1 VAGRTQDFKLPIGTF
16 TKLLLLLTLSTF
28 EIITFEDILLYN
40 VIWMQQTLSLL
51 RVSLLILF
59 NQITK
64 LIFIQDLLVLVDPF
78 EFSFHPVESL
88 ENVWIQVIQLQWASA
103 VGESVRLLIK
113 STEII

>member
-1 VAGRTQDFKLPIGTF
+1 MTGCTQDFKLPIGTF

-28 EIITFEDILLYN
+28 EIIAFEDILLYD
-40 VIWMQQTLSLL
+40 VVWMQQTLSLL
-51 RVSLLILF
+51 GISLLILF

-88 ENVWIQVIQLQWASA
+88 ENVRIQVIQLQWASA